1 VPFTV
6 RPADVEEL
14 VAGDPVEVARRN
26 AILKGEAVPGPLV
39 LGVDTLVEV
48 DGEVLGKP
56 RDAAAASAMLGR
68 LAGRTHQVH
77 SGLALRRD
85 GDLRVAVASTGVT
98 FAPADAAELEAY
110 VATGE
115 WQGRA
120 GGYAIQGRGAL
131 LVEGISG
138 DYLNVVGLPVAA
150 LRRAWPELAQDV
162 VRQRVAD

>member
-1 VPFTV
+1 
-6 RPADVEEL
+6 
-14 VAGDPVEVARRN
+14 
-26 AILKGEAVPGPLV
+26 
-39 LGVDTLVEV
+39 
-48 DGEVLGKP
+48 
-56 RDAAAASAMLGR
+56 
-68 LAGRTHQVH
+68 
-77 SGLALRRD
+77 
-85 GDLRVAVASTGVT
+85 
-98 FAPADAAELEAY
+98 

-131 LVEGISG
+131 LVDGISG

>member
-1 VPFTV
+1 VAERT
-6 RPADVEEL
+6 
-14 VAGDPVEVARRN
+14 AGDPVAVARAN
-26 AILKGEAVPGPLV
+26 AVLKAEAVPGPLV
-39 LGVDTLVEV
+39 LGVDTLVEL
-48 DGEVLGKP
+48 DGEIFGKP
-56 RDAAAASAMLGR
+56 PGAAAARAMLGR

-85 GDLRVAVASTGVT
+85 GALHVDVATTAVT
-98 FAPADAAELEAY
+98 FAPAPTAVLEAY

-115 WQGRA
+115 WRGRA

-150 LRRAWPELAQDV
+150 LRRLWPQLAQDPMRPPV
-162 VRQRVAD
+162 VE